1 MIEKRLTTRERL
13 RIHRHAMPERDPI
26 ERRSNFEEVNLGYT
40 PELAIAEAHR
50 CLQCPKPTCED
61 GCPVN
66 IHIKEFIGRIA
77 EGDFL
82 GAVRKIK
89 EDNILPAVCGR
100 VCPQEI
106 QCEAACV
113 LSKRGEPV
121 AIGHLERFVAD
132 YERETGQIE
141 VPAIQPSTGKR
152 IAIVGSGPAGLS
164 CANDLR
170 RWGHEVTVF
179 EALHDLGGVLAYGI
193 PEFRLPKEIVH
204 KELDCLRHMGVKF
217 ETDVVIGQTFTVDEL
232 LQEEGYDAVF
242 LGVGAGLPWFMGIP
256 GEDLVGV
263 YSANEFL
270 IRVNLMRAYRFP
282 DYDTPMIDL
291 RGKNVAVVGAGN
303 TAMDA
308 ARTALRL
315 QAKNTCIIYRRS
327 EEEMPARAE
336 EIKHAKDEGVKFV
349 LLVNPV
355 EFTGDE
361 EGRLKAVKLIRMRLG
376 EPDASGRRRPIPIEG
391 SEFVMEL
398 DVAII
403 AIGSSPNPLI
413 AKTTPDIEVSRK
425 GTIVVDEAT
434 MKTSK
439 QGVFA
444 GGDVVSGGATV
455 IRAMGAGRKA
465 ARAIHEYVMTDVW

>member
-1 MIEKRLTTRERL
+1 M
-13 RIHRHAMPERDPI
+13 
-26 ERRSNFEEVNLGYT
+26 
-40 PELAIAEAHR
+40 
-50 CLQCPKPTCED
+50 
-61 GCPVN
+61 
-66 IHIKEFIGRIA
+66 
-77 EGDFL
+77 
-82 GAVRKIK
+82 
-89 EDNILPAVCGR
+89 
-100 VCPQEI
+100 
-106 QCEAACV
+106 
-113 LSKRGEPV
+113 
-121 AIGHLERFVAD
+121 
-132 YERETGQIE
+132 
-141 VPAIQPSTGKR
+141 
-152 IAIVGSGPAGLS
+152 
-164 CANDLR
+164 
-170 RWGHEVTVF
+170 
-179 EALHDLGGVLAYGI
+179 
-193 PEFRLPKEIVH
+193 
-204 KELDCLRHMGVKF
+204 
-217 ETDVVIGQTFTVDEL
+217 DEL

-291 RGKNVAVVGAGN
+291 CGKNVAVVGAGN

-425 GTIVVDEAT
+425 GTIVVDAAT